1 MNLRLRKGKGYELT
15 VFGHL
20 TMHGFDVYLPT
31 VDDQAIDGV
40 LRYRRNSDGQIYY
53 LDIQVK
59 GAKNIRGTNIVV
71 DKLPDKVLLL
81 LYDAVEEKI
90 YWFLRSDVDGFF
102 PSKGCSISDV
112 NWNKQL
118 IQDIERAGHSDLS
131 KLATI
136 LDIAS

>member
-40 LRYRRNSDGQIYY
+40 LRYRQSSGQVHY

-71 DKLPDKVLLL
+71 DKLPEDVLLL
-81 LYDAVEEKI
+81 LYDAAEETI
-90 YWFLRSDVDGFF
+90 YWFLRSDIDRFF

-118 IQDIERAGHSDLS
+118 IQDVERAGHADLS
-131 KLATI
+131 QLADI
-136 LDIAS
+136 LDLAS